1 LSYRKLERQ
10 KETAVSMLTV
20 LPSLNSGCQKGKGS
34 RQQPFDLLHG
44 LLVPITNHG
53 RRKAVA
59 GENMSDL
66 EKRFE
71 RAQEEVTHL
80 PERPDNNTLLELYA
94 LYKQATDGDI
104 AGDRPSG
111 FDLVGA
117 AKYDARAELKGMEP
131 DAAMAAY
138 IALVEKL
145 KAF

>member
-1 LSYRKLERQ
+1 MSY
-10 KETAVSMLTV
+10 
-20 LPSLNSGCQKGKGS
+20 
-34 RQQPFDLLHG
+34 
-44 LLVPITNHG
+44 
-53 RRKAVA
+53 
-59 GENMSDL
+59 L

>member
-1 LSYRKLERQ
+1 
-10 KETAVSMLTV
+10 
-20 LPSLNSGCQKGKGS
+20 
-34 RQQPFDLLHG
+34 
-44 LLVPITNHG
+44 
-53 RRKAVA
+53 
-59 GENMSDL
+59 MSDL

>member
-1 LSYRKLERQ
+1 
-10 KETAVSMLTV
+10 
-20 LPSLNSGCQKGKGS
+20 
-34 RQQPFDLLHG
+34 
-44 LLVPITNHG
+44 
-53 RRKAVA
+53 
-59 GENMSDL
+59 MSDL
-66 EKRFE
+66 KNQFKI
-71 RAQEEVTHL
+71 AQEEVTQL
-80 PERPDNNTLLELYA
+80 SERPDNNTLLKLYA

-145 KAF
+145 KARLS